1 MSLEQ
6 RNIAK
11 LITLIELI
19 VLFLLILSYFW
30 LKNVLVGAFLILFF
44 IGIMSC
50 LIGLIY
56 SYIFL
61 HRSKKE
67 RDIISS

>member
-11 LITLIELI
+11 LIALIELI